1 MPIFSITNLIT
12 YRQLSHGSNYRSVKL
27 LQSEYSKEKE
37 KKKKCLHR
45 RTQINTIKRE
55 AGTMWVNI
63 WRLRGGKLSPKE
75 KSQIICRETVYVVE
89 KGSFC
94 CISVALDLTTG
105 LLLGDILKV
114 NQTSSPPPSFSLLS
128 PPPQPARERR
138 EAHSSIGN
146 LKEPGGKIR
155 ALHWLLLCRGDS
167 SLNSR
172 LKGTLFSDA

>member
-12 YRQLSHGSNYRSVKL
+12 CRQLSHGNNYRSVKL
-27 LQSEYSKEKE
+27 CSRSIE
-37 KKKKCLHR
+37 KKKCLHR
-45 RTQINTIKRE
+45 RTQINTDQKRSG
-55 AGTMWVNI
+55 AMWVNI
-63 WRLRGGKLSPKE
+63 WRLRAENFPQR
-75 KSQIICRETVYVVE
+75 KSQIICRETVYVFE

-114 NQTSSPPPSFSLLS
+114 NQTSTPSTPPP
-128 PPPQPARERR
+128 PARERR

-146 LKEPGGKIR
+146 LKKPGGKIW
-155 ALHWLLLCRGDS
+155 ALHWLLLCREDS

-172 LKGTLFSDA
+172 LKGTLFSNA

>member
-128 PPPQPARERR
+128 LSPPPSQPGRDVKPT
-138 EAHSSIGN
+138 HQ
-146 LKEPGGKIR
+146 
-155 ALHWLLLCRGDS
+155 
-167 SLNSR
+167 
-172 LKGTLFSDA
+172 